1 MRIQW
6 GGLPGLKGIGRGEGW
21 EVEEVR
27 DGYQAGVD
35 LIKLLWKAKKEKSV
49 NCTRDLP
56 LPRRHRIV
64 PKIGLIYTVV
74 FG

>member
-35 LIKLLWKAKKEKSV
+35 LIKLLWKAKKEKKRQLYKRFATASAS
-49 NCTRDLP
+49 
-56 LPRRHRIV
+56 
-64 PKIGLIYTVV
+64 
-74 FG
+74 